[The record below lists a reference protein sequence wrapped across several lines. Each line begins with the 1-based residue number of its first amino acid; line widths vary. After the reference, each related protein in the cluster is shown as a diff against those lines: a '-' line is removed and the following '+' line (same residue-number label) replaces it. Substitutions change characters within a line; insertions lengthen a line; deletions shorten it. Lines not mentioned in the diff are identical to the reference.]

1 MSKAFIVESS
11 GEPFAPVRVNAFNS
25 NPSIYLEQGEDIMDD
40 ALRSSVT
47 VVDSRQTSELS
58 RFIREGTPEEKSEVF
73 GRVIESAIK
82 DQKDV
87 VDNTQDSA
95 IVDYSDCDFDDSSQE
110 LVGEDENC
118 VRFNPNGTATNFG
131 KPIIDTTAD
140 SKRKQ
145 CRHGLILYGDRC
157 LNCER
162 EDAVAESGHGS

>member
-47 VVDSRQTSELS
+47 VVDSRQTSEFS

-118 VRFNPNGTATNFG
+118 VLQQPTEAT
-131 KPIIDTTAD
+131 
-140 SKRKQ
+140 
-145 CRHGLILYGDRC
+145 
-157 LNCER
+157 
-162 EDAVAESGHGS
+162 